1 MALATPHR
9 AVPGPY
15 HRIHPAIKR
24 LVESLRAPL
33 DEAEWHLRDIGADY
47 VVLCAA
53 PGEACAAG
61 VAGEPA
67 TLSRHLRSGRSVPYL
82 EEIDFGVMQGPLKV
96 WKVRLAA

>member
-1 MALATPHR
+1 MVLATPHR

-24 LVESLRAPL
+24 LVEAVRAPL
-33 DEAEWHLRDIGADY
+33 DEAG
-47 VVLCAA
+47 
-53 PGEACAAG
+53 AAG